1 MPKITE
7 KEVQLLLKIFRTR
20 ESELAI
26 SKNVS
31 PEEYHQISL
40 IPKFQQLF
48 NDIAPSIAGYY
59 LELRPECF
67 KFLIAEI
74 MKQGHE

>member
-7 KEVQLLLKIFRTR
+7 KEVQLLLKIFKTQ
-20 ESELAI
+20 ENELAD

-48 NDIAPSIAGYY
+48 NDIAPSTTGYY
-59 LELRPECF
+59 LELRPECLQ
-67 KFLIAEI
+67 FLSAEI
-74 MKQGHE
+74 MKPYHE